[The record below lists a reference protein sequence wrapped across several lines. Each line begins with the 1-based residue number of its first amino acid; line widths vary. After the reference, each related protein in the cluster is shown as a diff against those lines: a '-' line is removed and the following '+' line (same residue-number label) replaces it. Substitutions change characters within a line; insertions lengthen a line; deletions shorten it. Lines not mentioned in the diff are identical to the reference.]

1 MARTERDVEA
11 YLEALGRTWDR
22 LDDGTFVVQSGN
34 ETPTALRMAGALLVA
49 RVLIGNAPN
58 AKPELEARLFRRLL
72 EHNASDLVYA
82 SYGLENEHIVL
93 SAALELENLDMNEL
107 EAVLGDIDLAL
118 ARHVSELREL
128 SKEAYMSGESSNHG

>member
-11 YLEALGRTWDR
+11 YLQALGKSWDK
-22 LDDGTFVVQSGN
+22 LEDGTYVVGPGD
-34 ETPTALRMAGALLVA
+34 ETPTALRIGGSLLVA
-49 RVLIGNAPN
+49 RVFVGDAPGGDP
-58 AKPELEARLFRRLL
+58 AMEARVFRRLL
-72 EHNASDLVYA
+72 ELNASELVYA
-82 SYGLENEHIVL
+82 SYGLENGHMVL

-128 SKEAYMSGESSNHG
+128 CKKA